1 GDLRTGGILLLDAL
15 DHSHGH
21 SLAHVPRHKPSK
33 GWILGEGF
41 YDHGLHGNHLHK
53 ASITFLQELRL
64 LFKLLSGSPVDL
76 GEELS
81 KLDCYVGGVANL
93 IG

>member
-1 GDLRTGGILLLDAL
+1 GDLGTGGILLLDAL

-21 SLAHVPRHKPSK
+21 SLAHVPHSKPSK
-33 GWILGEGF
+33 GWI
-41 YDHGLHGNHLHK
+41 GLRGNHLHK

-64 LFKLLSGSPVDL
+64 LLKLLSGSPVDL

-81 KLDCYVGGVANL
+81 KLDRYVGGVANL
-93 IG
+93 TGA